1 MATTPP
7 IHQFEH
13 LLLVR
18 REDGP
23 ARYARPRF
31 FDSLETITNRSNRSA
46 HSTKLGGQVSAIT
59 ANWQTQRDARTQAG
73 LPTIDKGIPLLL
85 QIDPTLD
92 IDDLRHFFGF
102 EIISEQD
109 DGFVIVATEDESLAY
124 FQQKLAQFIGTTT
137 GPIRGSAEIA
147 RIHELREDLTS
158 EERLQR
164 ILSEKLFGELPQLD
178 TDAQYIVD
186 VSISC
191 QGNWILPKK
200 PKRGRLTDKTWAK
213 KEAEWSQARTQS
225 YDLWD
230 KLKDE
235 RLATVQHFI
244 DFYHGEIT
252 GDAAPNSDAP
262 PDYFELRIRLPGRGL
277 KDLILNHPYI
287 FEVAEPDDIEL
298 PQQHARQLRDIATQL
313 TVNPPARTAPAVCIV
328 DSGIQ
333 EGHRFLEPAVDK
345 EASHC
350 FLPDTLSTDVA
361 DHVRGGGHGTR
372 IAGAVLYAD
381 NIPEAGTVESQVWI
395 QNARVLNAD
404 CILPEELLP
413 PALIREVIQHFHEG
427 PRKTRIFNHSINA
440 DAPCR
445 TKHMSAWAAEIDRL
459 SNEHDILVVQSI
471 GNLRPSRDGHKLG
484 VADLLAAGKSYPAYL
499 SEQNCR
505 LSNPAQS
512 LQALTVGSVAYCV
525 YDNSGWRSFAARP
538 GEPSAFS
545 RSGLGIWDSIKPE
558 VVEFGGDYLRT
569 AGDTPNVTAPSHARE
584 CYPPLVRSTLHG
596 GPAFDRDDVGTSYA
610 APKVTRI
617 AAGLQAVLPD
627 ESCLLYRG
635 LIVQSARWPEWARD
649 LPPAARTALIARIGY
664 GVPDM
669 ERATTN
675 TDYRTTFI
683 TVGEQ
688 EIKPGGC
695 HVYQVPIPED
705 IRRAGFDYDIL
716 VEVTLSYA
724 AEPRRTRRTHRGYLS
739 TWLDWLSNR
748 KDEPLDSFVSRLV
761 KDEED
766 EVIREGT
773 SFAWAISSS
782 TSTGQIADVRRSIG
796 TVQKDWA
803 YIRSNALP
811 ENFCIAVRGHKGWSK
826 DPDNTANYTL
836 AVTFE
841 VVGKEIAIY
850 DLLRIAVEELQSD
863 LGIGE
868 LEAEAEIDVEE

>member
-1 MATTPP
+1 MASIPP
-7 IHQFEH
+7 VHQFEH

-23 ARYARPRF
+23 ARYGRPRF
-31 FDSLETITNRSNRSA
+31 LDSAQTIANRSNRA
-46 HSTKLGGQVSAIT
+46 GHGSTLGGQVTAIT
-59 ANWQTQRDARTQAG
+59 ANWRTQRDTRTNAG
-73 LPTIDKGIPLLL
+73 LPAIDKGIPLLL
-85 QIDPTLD
+85 QIDSTLD

-109 DGFVIVATEDESLAY
+109 DGFVIVATADESLAF
-124 FQQKLAQFIGTTT
+124 FQQKLADFIGTME
-137 GPIRGSAEIA
+137 GPIKGSAGIA
-147 RIHELREDLTS
+147 RIHELREDLTN
-158 EERLQR
+158 EERLHR
-164 ILSEKLFGELPQLD
+164 ILTEKLFAELPQLT

-213 KEAEWSQARTQS
+213 KEAEWSQARTQA
-225 YDLWD
+225 YDQWD
-230 KLKDE
+230 RLKDE

-244 DFYHGEIT
+244 DFYEGEIT
-252 GDAAPNSDAP
+252 GDVAPNSDVP

-298 PQQHARQLRDIATQL
+298 PQHHARQLRDIATQL
-313 TVNPPARTAPAVCIV
+313 SVIPPAQTAPAVCVI

-333 EGHRFLEPAVDK
+333 EEHRFLEPAIDK
-345 EASHC
+345 ETSHC
-350 FLPDTLSTDVA
+350 FLPDASPTDVA
-361 DHVRGGGHGTR
+361 DYVRDGGHGTR

-381 NIPEAGTVESQVWI
+381 NIPETGSVNSLAWI

-404 CILPEELLP
+404 CILPEKVLP
-413 PALIREVIQHFHEG
+413 PALIREVVQYYHKG
-427 PRKTRIFNHSINA
+427 SRKTRIFNHSINA

-445 TKHMSAWAAEIDRL
+445 TRHMSAWAAEIDRL
-459 SNEHDILVVQSI
+459 CNEHDILVIQSI
-471 GNLRPSRDGHKLG
+471 GNLRPSRDGHKQG
-484 VADLLAAGKSYPAYL
+484 VADLLSAGKSYPTYL
-499 SEQNCR
+499 KEDYCR

-512 LQALTVGSVAYCV
+512 LQALTVGSVGYGV
-525 YDNSGWRSFAARP
+525 YDSAGWRSFVARR

-569 AGDTPNVTAPSHARE
+569 AGDKPSVSAPSHAKE

-610 APKVTRI
+610 APKVARI
-617 AAGLQAVLPD
+617 AAGLQAVLPE
-627 ESCLLYRG
+627 ESCLLYRA
-635 LIVQSARWPEWARD
+635 LIVQSARWPDWSRD
-649 LPPAARTALIARIGY
+649 LPPDEKKDLIDRIGY

-669 ERATTN
+669 ERATAN
-675 TDYRTTFI
+675 SNYRTTFI
-683 TVGEQ
+683 TAGEQ

-695 HVYQVPIPED
+695 HVYQVPIPEE

-739 TWLDWLSNR
+739 TWLDWQSNR
-748 KDEPLDSFVSRLV
+748 KDERLDSFVSRLV
-761 KDEED
+761 KDD
-766 EVIREGT
+766 DDVIREGT
-773 SFAWAISSS
+773 SFAWTISSS
-782 TSTGQIADVRRSIG
+782 SSTGQIADVRRSVG

-803 YIRSNALP
+803 YISSSALP
-811 ENFCIAVRGHKGWSK
+811 EDFCIAVRGHKGWSQ
-826 DPDNTANYTL
+826 DPDNTASYTL
-836 AVTFE
+836 AATFE
-841 VVGKEIAIY
+841 IVGKEIPIY
-850 DLLRIAVEELQSD
+850 VPLRIAIQELQAE

-868 LEAEAEIDVEE
+868 LEGEAENEIEE